1 MAPKRARRPGRPPAG
16 VHKGE
21 RVSEYEPFTV
31 RLPRDVKAL
40 LRATSDVTDAPMW
53 KVVHDAI
60 GAYVKQLSATDR
72 KLIHGLTARRRHK
85 TK

>member
-1 MAPKRARRPGRPPAG
+1 MARRRRGPGRPPGG
-16 VHKGE
+16 VREGE
-21 RVSEYEPFTV
+21 HVSAYEPFTV

-85 TK
+85 AK